1 VLAEQLGPT
10 SHTGAAH
17 AGLMLGAAQAEC
29 EASMMHG
36 AELADARAA
45 VWQSAAGRLLE
56 VRDAADGLA
65 SAHVRR
71 LCSLRAMFMCATQG

>member
-1 VLAEQLGPT
+1 MLAEQRHIVRRRSSRG
-10 SHTGAAH
+10 TG
-17 AGLMLGAAQAEC
+17 LAQAEC

-56 VRDAADGLA
+56 VRDAADGLV
-65 SAHVRR
+65 SAHVRASA
-71 LCSLRAMFMCATQG
+71 LTLSC

>member
-1 VLAEQLGPT
+1 MAACAGRSEAY
-10 SHTGAAH
+10 GAAP
-17 AGLMLGAAQAEC
+17 ALTVAACRGLAQAEC

-45 VWQSAAGRLLE
+45 VWQSAAGRLQE
-56 VRDAADGLA
+56 VREAADGLV

-71 LCSLRAMFMCATQG
+71 L